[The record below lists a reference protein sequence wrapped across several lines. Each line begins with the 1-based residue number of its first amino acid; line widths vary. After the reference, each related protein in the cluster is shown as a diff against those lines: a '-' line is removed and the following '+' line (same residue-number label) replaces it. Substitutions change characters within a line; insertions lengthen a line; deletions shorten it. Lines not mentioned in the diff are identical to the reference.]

1 MSWLVALAA
10 FAGIMAVFSTVVT
23 VAVEAYHKALSLRRS
38 GLQEMLRAMH
48 MRVIKRLDSAL
59 PEEDQKA
66 LIRAASSFARSMT
79 QSPSYGGHGRWWWP
93 ANWGINISQR
103 QFEQL
108 SKRQLAEQLSQ
119 TEFGKRLV
127 QADRATIQ
135 GVMAELAYEFD
146 RMGAAQSDYFRR
158 RAKMIS
164 GVFAFGFVAIGNI
177 NAIEI
182 YKHLAENEANA
193 GRSIEFIEQF
203 AAQREAR
210 SLALAEDMQGEDP
223 NLKPYLIAIEE
234 VRAQT
239 QIPTGRAYFPYCE
252 GIVVNETGSSDG
264 AAASTD
270 ASTGPQRI
278 NVDEKLCTR
287 TGSVEKITIP
297 FTTRDLTLPQ
307 VFANAVYHPGPWI
320 VWLLSIIATA
330 GLLGLGAPFWFDVF
344 NKVTALAGRQATQ
357 ARAAAA
363 EEDKKS
369 EPSVPG
375 KRGGEDADPVQMTDA
390 LLASSGQINR
400 TGGMAGAPIGV
411 RLGAAS
417 ADVSGG
423 ASPHHVASAA
433 SEAGTLP
440 MRQLPGA
447 TKGKGS

>member
-48 MRVIKRLDSAL
+48 MQVVQRLDRSL
-59 PEEDQKA
+59 PEADQKA
-66 LIRAASSFARSMT
+66 LIKAASSFAKSMT
-79 QSPSYGGHGRWWWP
+79 RSPSYGGHGRWWWP
-93 ANWGINISQR
+93 ANWGVNISQR
-103 QFEQL
+103 QFERL
-108 SKRQLAEQLSQ
+108 SKRQLAEQLVQ
-119 TEFGKRLV
+119 TEFGQRLIN
-127 QADRATIQ
+127 ADRVTIQ

-146 RMGAAQSDYFRR
+146 RIGAAQSDYFRR

-182 YKHLAENEANA
+182 YQHLAENEANA

-203 AAQREAR
+203 AAQREAG
-210 SLALAEDMQGEDP
+210 SLALAEGAQGEKTD
-223 NLKPYLIAIEE
+223 LKPYLSAIEE
-234 VRAQT
+234 VRAGT

-252 GIVVNETGSSDG
+252 GVVVEEIAPLDS
-264 AAASTD
+264 AAAPNTQ
-270 ASTGPQRI
+270 ATAKPPRI
-278 NVDEKLCTR
+278 NVDEKLCETIGER
-287 TGSVEKITIP
+287 DPISIP
-297 FTTRDLTLPQ
+297 FTDYTVKLPP
-307 VFANAVYHPGPWI
+307 VFANAVDQPGPWI

-344 NKVTALAGRQATQ
+344 NQVASMTGRQITQ
-357 ARAAAA
+357 AKAAAA

-369 EPSVPG
+369 EPSAPG
-375 KRGGEDADPVQMTDA
+375 KRGGEDADHVEMTDA
-390 LLASSGQINR
+390 FFLTAGQINR
-400 TGGMAGAPIGV
+400 TRGSAGAPVGM

-417 ADVSGG
+417 AELTSG
-423 ASPHHVASAA
+423 APQQTSASAPESGA
-433 SEAGTLP
+433 LP

>member
-48 MRVIKRLDSAL
+48 MRVIKRLDATL
-59 PEEDQKA
+59 PEADQKA
-66 LIRAASSFARSMT
+66 LVKAASSFAKSMT
-79 QSPSYGGHGRWWWP
+79 QSPSYGGQGRWWWP

-103 QFEQL
+103 QFERL

-119 TEFGKRLV
+119 TDFGKRLI
-127 QADRATIQ
+127 QADRVTIQ

-146 RMGAAQSDYFRR
+146 RIGAAQSDYFRR

-164 GVFAFGFVAIGNI
+164 GVFAFAFVAVGNI

-182 YKHLAENEANA
+182 YKHLAESEANA
-193 GRSIEFIEQF
+193 GRAINFVEQV
-203 AAQREAR
+203 AAQRETYKAT
-210 SLALAEDMQGEDP
+210 LASDMASDEPDFE
-223 NLKPYLIAIEE
+223 PYLSAIEE
-234 VRAQT
+234 VRAQS

-252 GIVVNETGSSDG
+252 GLQLQAPEKTAGDTSKIETQ
-264 AAASTD
+264 T
-270 ASTGPQRI
+270 RI
-278 NVDEKLCTR
+278 NVDEGLC
-287 TGSVEKITIP
+287 SDLNQKIEVW
-297 FTTRDLTLPQ
+297 FFKRDWTVDLPAA
-307 VFANAVYHPGPWI
+307 FGNAVRKPGPWI

-344 NKVTALAGRQATQ
+344 NKAAAMAGRQVTQ
-357 ARAAAA
+357 AKAAAV

-375 KRGGEDADPVQMTDA
+375 KRGGENANISEMTDA
-390 LLASSGQINR
+390 FLASSGQIGR
-400 TGGMAGAPIGV
+400 AGSMAAGAPLGA

-417 ADVSGG
+417 ADLTGG
-423 ASPHHVASAA
+423 APPSPSAPA
-433 SEAGTLP
+433 PSSGHGVRLP
-440 MRQLPGA
+440 PGA
-447 TKGKGS
+447 VKGNRT